1 MPNRAEEKRVV
12 DISLWLP
19 GPQKRALK
27 KASEAIGSPGSVKRL
42 GYEQKSGALTI
53 LFSDAANSRN
63 FHAAVSSDTALA
75 QFVSAAHYSGKQ
87 GPSVLLMP
95 RSVPASKG
103 LEQIKGRTLI
113 AHLNKALNERKLA
126 EKHG

>member
-1 MPNRAEEKRVV
+1 MPKRVV
-12 DISLWLP
+12 DVSLWLP

-53 LFSDAANSRN
+53 LFSDAVNSRN
-63 FHAAVSSDTALA
+63 FHAAVSSDAALA
-75 QFVSAAHYSGKQ
+75 RFVSAAHYPGKQ

-95 RSVPASKG
+95 RRIEAPKG
-103 LEQIKGRTLI
+103 LEEVKGRTLI
-113 AHLNKALNERKLA
+113 SHLAKALAERRAPKPQ
-126 EKHG
+126 G